1 MTENQLL
8 STPDAAKLLGVSASY
23 LNQSRLRGDGPAYV
37 KISPTCVRYRRA
49 DLDAWVASRTVR
61 STAEAD
67 RMLSESRAA

>member
-8 STPDAAKLLGVSASY
+8 STPDAAKLLGLSASY

-49 DLDAWVASRTVR
+49 DLDTWVAGRTVR

-67 RMLSESRAA
+67 RMMAESRAA

>member
-1 MTENQLL
+1 MSESQLL
-8 STPDAAKLLGVSASY
+8 TTPDAAKLLGVSASY

-67 RMLSESRAA
+67 RLLSESRAA

>member
-1 MTENQLL
+1 MSENQLL
-8 STPDAAKLLGVSASY
+8 TTPDAARLLGVSASY

-37 KISPTCVRYRRA
+37 KISPTCVRYRRG

-67 RMLSESRAA
+67 RMLAESRAA